1 MNSATDIGEH
11 LYTLINPH
19 NIQYF
24 ISLKYNIR
32 DKGKINRVRLNKL
45 RDIKEVRNT
54 HLNIKNFLTEA
65 FKDISIFFFIEQN
78 ETYYSGDI
86 VCKGHYHSHIL
97 LGNIEE
103 EQIIKPSSFLRRTL
117 NKTDFVYFIDDYKN
131 PYKVFYDDCDN
142 IINKSIFTIKAVLSR
157 MEWLRDY
164 KKAVDVRSVYDL
176 RNLLTK
182 EDKEDKDGGYLL
194 KQIKNTGIDRII
206 DYQNS
211 TYKK

>member
-1 MNSATDIGEH
+1 MNSATNIGEH
-11 LYTLINPH
+11 LYTLIKPH

-45 RDIKEVRNT
+45 RDINEARNT

-86 VCKGHYHSHIL
+86 VCKGHFHSHIL
-97 LGNIEE
+97 LGNIKEDC
-103 EQIIKPSSFLRRTL
+103 IIKPSSFLRRTL
-117 NKTDFVYFIDDYKN
+117 NKTDFVYFIDDYKK
-131 PYKVFYDDCDN
+131 PYKVFYNDCDN
-142 IINKSIFTIKAVLSR
+142 ITGKTIFAIKAVLSKL
-157 MEWLRDY
+157 EWLKDY
-164 KKAVDVRSVYDL
+164 KKAVDVREVYDL
-176 RNLLTK
+176 KNLLTK
-182 EDKEDKDGGYLL
+182 ENKEDKDGGYLL
-194 KQIKNTGIDRII
+194 KQIKNMGIDKII

-211 TYKK
+211 TYTK

>member
-11 LYTLINPH
+11 LYTLIKPN

-24 ISLKYNIR
+24 ISLKYNIW
-32 DKGKINRVRLNKL
+32 DKGKINKVRLNKL
-45 RDIKEVRNT
+45 RNINEVGNT

-78 ETYYSGDI
+78 EAYHSGDI
-86 VCKGHYHSHIL
+86 VYKGHYHSHIL
-97 LGNIEE
+97 LGNIKEA
-103 EQIIKPSSFLRRTL
+103 QIIKPSSFLRRTL
-117 NKTDFVYFIDDYKN
+117 NKTDFVYFTDDYKK

-142 IINKSIFTIKAVLSR
+142 IVDKSIFTIKAVLSR
-157 MEWLRDY
+157 LEWLRDY

-176 RNLLTK
+176 KNLLTK

-194 KQIKNTGIDRII
+194 KQIKNMGIDKII
-206 DYQNS
+206 DFQNS
-211 TYKK
+211 TYTK